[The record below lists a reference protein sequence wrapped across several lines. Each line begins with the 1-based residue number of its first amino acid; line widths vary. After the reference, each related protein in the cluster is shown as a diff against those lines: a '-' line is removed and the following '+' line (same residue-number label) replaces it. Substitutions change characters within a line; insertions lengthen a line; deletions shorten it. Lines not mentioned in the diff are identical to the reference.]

1 MLRGTVLS
9 AVCLAAVVA
18 LGGGCALKP
27 SAPLPAA
34 ETGAMTQVPASALE
48 GFVQP
53 AEGLHAGG
61 RIHATDLPALSAAN
75 VRHVID
81 LTPDEETPD
90 FDEAAAVRAAG
101 LRYDN
106 LPISGPDDL
115 TVANVI
121 AFDRLLEGREGTTL
135 VHCASGN
142 RVGALAALRAAW
154 LHGADDQSAVEEG
167 RRWGLRGLEG
177 EVRKRLDR
185 QRCLALAADADA
197 QARCGTG
204 S

>member
-1 MLRGTVLS
+1 
-9 AVCLAAVVA
+9 
-18 LGGGCALKP
+18 
-27 SAPLPAA
+27 
-34 ETGAMTQVPASALE
+34 MTQVPASALE

-121 AFDRLLEGREGTTL
+121 AFDRLLEGREDTTL

-142 RVGALAALRAAW
+142 RVGALLAIEAAREGTAP
-154 LHGADDQSAVEEG
+154 EEALALG
-167 RRWGLRGLEG
+167 RRAGLGNLED
-177 EVRKRLDR
+177 EVREQLG
-185 QRCLALAADADA
+185 CTPEH
-197 QARCGTG
+197 C
-204 S
+204 